1 MRLGPVLLDL
11 FMSRRRRALRRPEL
25 DWLNGSSMTHAGWWP
40 TVGDTLTVVAI
51 ESGIDHDIHRPTT
64 TRVAA
69 FTVAAKQNKGEWN
82 EITGPSFF
90 CRQLVSYTKRLARN
104 EVPQRWKYSFHLC
117 WPERLIDCIFI
128 SYSWPICFYDIWRW
142 NETDSN
148 YLNAI
153 SAFD

>member
-90 CRQLVSYTKRLARN
+90 AGNLFLTRNDSLGMKFRSVGNTRFIFADPSVSSTAS
-104 EVPQRWKYSFHLC
+104 SFPIH
-117 WPERLIDCIFI
+117 DQYAFTIFGG
-128 SYSWPICFYDIWRW
+128 
-142 NETDSN
+142 EMKLTQTT
-148 YLNAI
+148 
-153 SAFD
+153 